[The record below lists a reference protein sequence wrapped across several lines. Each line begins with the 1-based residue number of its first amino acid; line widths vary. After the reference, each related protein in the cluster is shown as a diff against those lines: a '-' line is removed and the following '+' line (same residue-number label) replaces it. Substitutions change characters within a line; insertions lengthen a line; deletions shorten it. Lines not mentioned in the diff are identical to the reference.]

1 MTRHL
6 DAEEIAQ
13 LRGWLGQKK
22 SPIEIWKLHKKA
34 RRELRV
40 KPLSLTAL
48 RKALKGKTH
57 RGAQVETRGRKRS
70 LAPRAIAALDKKRKE
85 LVKKCDGD
93 REVPWH
99 EVIKKARV
107 TKVDPTTAKRALVD
121 AGIDVASRRPRE
133 KPERKA
139 EHIEERIMKCGKWR
153 FLRKDYFSEKV
164 DLIID
169 NKHYDVPT
177 SQEARKFLGKM
188 KVRRQIR
195 TRAEGLLPQYT
206 KPNEKRNRK
215 NLGGTLSVCAGIHKD
230 RVVLW
235 KYLDPKWNGAAAA
248 KLYENDIQKVLRRLG
263 PFGRKPVIVEDN
275 DPVGYKSSK
284 ARIVKKKLGFNIV
297 SLPRY
302 SPDLNPLDFFLWN
315 DIGRRMRKCDPKTKK
330 ESVKTYKVR
339 LRKVAMS
346 TSKVLIRKALA
357 TMHKRIAAIYK
368 AKGQNIEMD

>member
-164 DLIID
+164 DLSIMMFLLH
-169 NKHYDVPT
+169 KKRA
-177 SQEARKFLGKM
+177 SSWAR
-188 KVRRQIR
+188 
-195 TRAEGLLPQYT
+195 
-206 KPNEKRNRK
+206 
-215 NLGGTLSVCAGIHKD
+215 
-230 RVVLW
+230 
-235 KYLDPKWNGAAAA
+235 
-248 KLYENDIQKVLRRLG
+248 
-263 PFGRKPVIVEDN
+263 
-275 DPVGYKSSK
+275 
-284 ARIVKKKLGFNIV
+284 
-297 SLPRY
+297 
-302 SPDLNPLDFFLWN
+302 
-315 DIGRRMRKCDPKTKK
+315 
-330 ESVKTYKVR
+330 
-339 LRKVAMS
+339 
-346 TSKVLIRKALA
+346 
-357 TMHKRIAAIYK
+357 
-368 AKGQNIEMD
+368 

>member
-1 MTRHL
+1 M
-6 DAEEIAQ
+6 
-13 LRGWLGQKK
+13 
-22 SPIEIWKLHKKA
+22 
-34 RRELRV
+34 
-40 KPLSLTAL
+40 
-48 RKALKGKTH
+48 KGKTH

-133 KPERKA
+133 KQERKA

-215 NLGGTLSVCAGIHKD
+215 NLGGTL
-230 RVVLW
+230 
-235 KYLDPKWNGAAAA
+235 
-248 KLYENDIQKVLRRLG
+248 
-263 PFGRKPVIVEDN
+263 
-275 DPVGYKSSK
+275 
-284 ARIVKKKLGFNIV
+284 
-297 SLPRY
+297 
-302 SPDLNPLDFFLWN
+302 
-315 DIGRRMRKCDPKTKK
+315 
-330 ESVKTYKVR
+330 
-339 LRKVAMS
+339 
-346 TSKVLIRKALA
+346 
-357 TMHKRIAAIYK
+357 
-368 AKGQNIEMD
+368 

>member
-1 MTRHL
+1 MARHL
-6 DAEEIAQ
+6 DAEELAQ
-13 LRGWLGQKK
+13 VRVWLAQKK

-34 RRELRV
+34 RRELRA
-40 KPLSLTAL
+40 KPIALTAI
-48 RKALKGKTH
+48 RRALKGQTH
-57 RGAQVETRGRKRS
+57 RSAEVETRGRKRS
-70 LAPRAIAALDKKRKE
+70 LTPRAIIALDKKRKE
-85 LVKKCDGD
+85 LVKKCGGD
-93 REVPWH
+93 REVAWH

-107 TKVDPTTAKRALVD
+107 KKVDPTTAKRALVD
-121 AGIDVASRRPRE
+121 AGIAVASRAPRE
-133 KPERKA
+133 KPERKP
-139 EHIEERIMKCGKWR
+139 EHLEERAEKCGKWR
-153 FLRKDYFSEKV
+153 FLPKDYFSEKV

-177 SQEARKFLGKM
+177 SEEARKFLGKI

-206 KPNEKRNRK
+206 KPNIKRNRM
-215 NLGGTLSVCAGIHKD
+215 NLGGSLSVCAGIHKN

-248 KLYENDIQKVLRRLG
+248 NLYEKDIQRVLRRLC
-263 PFGRKPVIVEDN
+263 PPGRKPVIVEDN

-284 ARIVKKKLGFNIV
+284 ARIVKKKLGFKIV

-315 DIGRRMRKCDPKTKK
+315 DIGRRMRKCDPKAKK
-330 ESVKTYKVR
+330 ESVEDYKVR

-346 TSKVLIRKALA
+346 TSRVLIRNALA
-357 TMHKRIAAIYK
+357 TMHKRIAAVYK
-368 AKGQNIEMD
+368 AEGQNIKMD